1 MGVNRTAL
9 GHVPAGGGTS
19 GTAQTSGMERKA
31 TICETTV
38 GAHGIWMG
46 EVRMAPGAVS
56 GAHHHGLNESAI
68 YVMSGSPEFIY
79 RDGSKEVRIRTKPG
93 DYVFVPPFVP
103 HQEIN
108 ANPNEPLT
116 CVVVRSD
123 QEPIVVNLDIA
134 AVELPEEVSW
144 LDPLHT
150 NS

>member
-19 GTAQTSGMERKA
+19 DTAKTSGMDRKA

-79 RDGSKEVRIRTKPG
+79 REGPKEVRIRTKPG

-103 HQEIN
+103 HIESNAHSDVEAVVIIARSSQEG
-108 ANPNEPLT
+108 
-116 CVVVRSD
+116 
-123 QEPIVVNLDIA
+123 IVENLDS
-134 AVELPEEVSW
+134 L
-144 LDPLHT
+144 
-150 NS
+150 

>member
-79 RDGSKEVRIRTKPG
+79 LDGSKEVRIRTKPG

-103 HQEIN
+103 HIESNAHSDVEAVVIIARSSQEG
-108 ANPNEPLT
+108 
-116 CVVVRSD
+116 
-123 QEPIVVNLDIA
+123 IVENLDS
-134 AVELPEEVSW
+134 L
-144 LDPLHT
+144 
-150 NS
+150 